1 MNTRLTIIVILITV
15 ALSSG
20 AKAEDVY
27 LDRLNKTLDNW
38 WNTLDDVCRGMPG
51 GSDASKLACEQRL
64 QLDALLKRMGCWNI
78 YPATKPGASSYWK
91 CRR

>member
-1 MNTRLTIIVILITV
+1 MKTRLISIMIAV
-15 ALSSG
+15 ALSAME

-27 LDRLNKTLDNW
+27 LDKLNKTLDNW

-51 GSDASKLACEQRL
+51 GSDASNLACDQRL
-64 QLDALLKRMGCWNI
+64 QLDRLLKKMGCWNI
-78 YPATKPGASSYWK
+78 YPATKPSDTSYWK